1 MKDRS
6 GLPSVLDDVKLEWLT
21 YRSEDLKGRI
31 ESRILDASG
40 YTRARKPDQ
49 ILHLPLR
56 DGEPSL
62 GYLVLPTELLR
73 MMFVQLDP
81 CSAECQGPQF
91 AGSFDGPSGARVHSC
106 LLFLGGFLY
115 ESKRRVRYACTRHH
129 QLQDTTVPNMVE
141 LRNTRVLKNL
151 SAGRKREN

>member
-6 GLPSVLDDVKLEWLT
+6 GLRNVSDDVNLEWLT
-21 YRSEDLKGRI
+21 YRSEDLKERI

-40 YTRARKPDQ
+40 YMRARKPDQ

-62 GYLVLPTELLR
+62 GYLGLTTELLR

-81 CSAECQGPQF
+81 CSAEL
-91 AGSFDGPSGARVHSC
+91 SRPSIRG
-106 LLFLGGFLY
+106 L
-115 ESKRRVRYACTRHH
+115 VRWS
-129 QLQDTTVPNMVE
+129 
-141 LRNTRVLKNL
+141 LRCPSTLTF
-151 SAGRKREN
+151 